1 MAILKIARMGH
12 PVLARPADSVPD
24 PTAPEIHDLIRDM
37 VDTMIDAPGQ
47 GLAAP
52 QVHVSLRV
60 AVFLTPPEGDPPQR
74 ELVTLVNPSRSEEH
88 TSELQ
93 SLMRISYAFFCLKKK
108 NTQKNKTH
116 SVYHT
121 SNNNK
126 MHIYTT
132 TYEKH
137 NTSTWT
143 LYHTNI

>member
-52 QVHVSLRV
+52 QVHVSLR
-60 AVFLTPPEGDPPQR
+60 
-74 ELVTLVNPSRSEEH
+74 SEEH

-93 SLMRISYAFFCLKKK
+93 SLMRLSYAVFCLKKNK
-108 NTQKNKTH
+108 DRLLIQRPNTNTLRPHAMNLALVPSSHAKIIN
-116 SVYHT
+116 SSRY
-121 SNNNK
+121 NRA
-126 MHIYTT
+126 I
-132 TYEKH
+132 KH
-137 NTSTWT
+137 
-143 LYHTNI
+143 